1 MSDFENTANE
11 NNDLIVNLSKQKEL
25 LENENKKYV
34 ESLHKYES
42 ISYNYAILNI
52 IGVITLISA
61 YKYIS
66 NIK

>member
-1 MSDFENTANE
+1 MK
-11 NNDLIVNLSKQKEL
+11 LSKIIL
-25 LENENKKYV
+25 ENKKYV

-61 YKYIS
+61 FQAFTPL
-66 NIK
+66 